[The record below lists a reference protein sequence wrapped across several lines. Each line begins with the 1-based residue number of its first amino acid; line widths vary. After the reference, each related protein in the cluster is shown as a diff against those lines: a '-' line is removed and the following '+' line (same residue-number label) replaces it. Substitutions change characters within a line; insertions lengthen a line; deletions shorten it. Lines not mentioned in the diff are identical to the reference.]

1 MPNKNLKS
9 LETEKLQ
16 RSLTVTRGSENEE
29 ERTIEL
35 AFSSEEP
42 YERWFGEEVLDH
54 QSDSVMLERLNN
66 AGAVLVNH
74 DTRDQIGVIDSA
86 RIDADG
92 KGRAVIRF
100 SRSQRGE
107 EIYNDVK
114 DGIRQLVSVGYRIH
128 KYEVTER
135 EGMPDLVRVT
145 KWEPFEISIV
155 AVPADATVGVG
166 RSDDTKATNI
176 NNMEAIMPK
185 QETTKAPVET
195 PDIGKIETDTR
206 KAELD
211 RINSIRSTA
220 ETHDLEELG
229 RQAMSEGWSVEKF
242 KTEVLSKVGERNSK
256 ARSES
261 EHDGEIDLS
270 RKDQKEYSLVRL
282 MTALANPNDRAA
294 QQRAGFEL
302 EVSDAAVKGFGGDF
316 EVRGAYI
323 PESVLNR
330 ANNVGTPSAGG
341 NLVATDLLSQS
352 FIDVLRNNS
361 AVIGA
366 GATMLSGLVGNV
378 DIPRQ
383 TAGSTMTWIAAE
395 DGDASEDEPTFDQ
408 ISLTPKD
415 AAIYTEATRRSL
427 QQTTPSIDALIRRDI
442 ATAIALGI
450 DYAALYGTGGSGQP
464 RGIGKQ
470 TGIIAKTFAAANPTY
485 AELINMIAQVM
496 GANALTGMPQWLFG
510 ADGWEALSTTAK
522 QASGAEGNFIL
533 GDNGT
538 VKGYGSR
545 MSTQVTAGDYFFGDF
560 SQLLIG
566 EWGGMELNVD
576 PYTHALKG
584 KVRFIGFKTVDTA
597 VRHPECFALGN
608 DTP

>member
-1 MPNKNLKS
+1 MPKNLKS

-54 QSDSVMLERLNN
+54 RSDSVMLERLNN

-74 DTRDQIGVIDSA
+74 DTRDQVGVIDSA

-107 EIYNDVK
+107 EIFNDVN

-145 KWEPFEISIV
+145 KWEPFEVSIV

-166 RSDDTKATNI
+166 RSDEEIPQIIEKQ
-176 NNMEAIMPK
+176 EAIMPK
-185 QETTKAPVET
+185 QDAVPAPVET
-195 PDIGKIETDTR
+195 PDIGKITQEAR
-206 KAELD
+206 KVEMD
-211 RINSIRSTA
+211 RMNAIRSTA
-220 ETHDLEELG
+220 EAHDLDELG
-229 RQAMSEGWSVEKF
+229 REAISEGWTAERF
-242 KTEVLSKVGERNSK
+242 TTEALAKVGERNAQARVESK
-256 ARSES
+256 
-261 EHDGEIDLS
+261 HDGEVDLS
-270 RKDQKEYSLVRL
+270 HKEQKEYSLTRL

-302 EVSDAAVKGFGGDF
+302 EVSDAAIGGFGSEF
-316 EVRGAYI
+316 KARGAYI
-323 PESVLNR
+323 PETVLNR
-330 ANNVGTPSAGG
+330 VNNVTNPTEGG
-341 NLVATDLLSQS
+341 NLVATDLLSGS
-352 FIDVLRNNS
+352 FIDVLRKNS

-383 TAGSTMTWIAAE
+383 TSGASMSWIAAE
-395 DGDASEDEPTFDQ
+395 DGDATESEPTFDLVA
-408 ISLTPKD
+408 LTPKD
-415 AAIYTEATRRSL
+415 AAVYTEATRRSL

-442 ATAIALGI
+442 AIAIALGI
-450 DYAALYGTGGSGQP
+450 DNAALYGTGATGQP
-464 RGIGKQ
+464 RGIANQ
-470 TGIIAKTFAAANPTY
+470 TGIISKTFVAANPTY
-485 AELINMIAQVM
+485 IELVNMIKQVM
-496 GANALTGMPQWLFG
+496 DANALTGMPSWLFG

-533 GDNGT
+533 GDNNT

-560 SQLLIG
+560 SQLLVG

-576 PYTHALKG
+576 PYTHSLKG
-584 KVRFIGFKTVDTA
+584 RIRFVGFKTVDTA